1 MVREIGEEI
10 SYRGTRKE
18 PATSKL
24 VSRNKRVK
32 HTVEIGTVE
41 AGSGELVSDLDA
53 RIEAI
58 QLLIPLGLEAVREEL
73 QRAVLE
79 LAGPR
84 YQRKAIDRPYRRWGA
99 QSGSVYLADQKIPV
113 AVPRVRNVDDRT
125 EVPLD
130 AYQALQTPRKMDEGL
145 PCRGC

>member
-1 MVREIGEEI
+1 M
-10 SYRGTRKE
+10 
-18 PATSKL
+18 SKL

-84 YQRKAIDRPYRRWGA
+84 YQRKAIDRTVAGALSPGQYIWRIRR
-99 QSGSVYLADQKIPV
+99 YLSRCHEYATWTT
-113 AVPRVRNVDDRT
+113 VRRF
-125 EVPLD
+125 L
-130 AYQALQTPRKMDEGL
+130 LTPTRPFKRLGRWTKVC
-145 PCRGC
+145 CRGC